1 MANTLK
7 FGNENWATKK
17 DSILAYNDENANF
30 KPLPFVTSRASTA
43 TRVNKAGL
51 LETVASGVPRVDYLD
66 NSKGSYLLE
75 PASTNLI
82 TQSEAFGNSY
92 WTKSGATIQGDAST
106 AGNEKVTGTDA
117 DFSGAGNWISTAAT
131 LTTAYNSGDAG
142 HSTTLRIESDNTAS
156 DRAKL
161 SINWT
166 KGVIYKITFDYKVI
180 SGTSANIDVAN
191 NLAVSSD
198 NALQSTIWTTK
209 TIYFTADVTGANLLQ
224 IYSSRSG
231 SATDE
236 LLIDNVSVKEVQG
249 FSAPSADSPL
259 GAFKLV
265 EGTNNGSHFLY
276 SANAGGSVGNLIT
289 TSFFAKASERSW
301 CKILGYDGSAVWFD
315 LTNGVIGT
323 ETSAKGSIES
333 LSDGW
338 YKISSTYT
346 SSDASKEK
354 GYLYMG
360 TADGVDGYTGDGTS
374 GVYIF
379 GAQVEQ
385 QSYAT
390 SYIPNYGESAGV
402 TRLVDTAIGAGN
414 ASTFNSTEGVL
425 FWEGSFDSTSTTP
438 GAIALIGA
446 GSNRV
451 QLYNSGTSIVA
462 LIQVNGIVVFNQTTN
477 GTIPIISNHK
487 YAIKYALN
495 DFALWIDG
503 IEIGISA
510 SGSTFGNSALTELR
524 FSDFGTG
531 YLFANTKQ
539 LQYFNTAL
547 TDAEL
552 IALTTI

>member
-7 FGNENWATKK
+7 FGDGKWGAKK

-30 KPLPFVTSRASTA
+30 KPLPFTTSRASTA
-43 TRVNKAGL
+43 TRINKAGL
-51 LETVASGVPRVDYLD
+51 IEKVENGIPRVDYLG
-66 NSKGSYLLE
+66 NTKGAMLLE
-75 PASTNLI
+75 PQSTNLI
-82 TQSEAFGNSY
+82 KYSEAFGNSY
-92 WTKSGATIQGDAST
+92 WTKSGAIIQGDPST
-106 AGNEKVTGTDA
+106 AGSELADQPDFNAVGNWTFGGSGVSISGGVCSFIGSSYSQLRNFGILTIGKTYKVT
-117 DFSGAGNWISTAAT
+117 
-131 LTTAYNSGDAG
+131 Y
-142 HSTTLRIESDNTAS
+142 E
-156 DRAKL
+156 
-161 SINWT
+161 
-166 KGVIYKITFDYKVI
+166 
-180 SGTSANIDVAN
+180 
-191 NLAVSSD
+191 VSSW
-198 NALQSTIWTTK
+198 SVGTIETVGCGITRTGNGVYTDYLTATTVN
-209 TIYFTADVTGANLLQ
+209 FVMGTGASSTLNLEYVNIQ
-224 IYSSRSG
+224 
-231 SATDE
+231 
-236 LLIDNVSVKEVQG
+236 EVQG
-249 FSAPSADSPL
+249 FASPSADSPL

-547 TDAEL
+547 TDSEL
-552 IALTTI
+552 QALTTI